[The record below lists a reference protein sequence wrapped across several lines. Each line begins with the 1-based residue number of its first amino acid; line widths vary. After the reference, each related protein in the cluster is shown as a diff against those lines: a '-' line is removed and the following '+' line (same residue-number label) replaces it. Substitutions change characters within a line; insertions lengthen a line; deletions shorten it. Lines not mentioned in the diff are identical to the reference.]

1 MKGFK
6 ITNLIT
12 NIIAFL
18 YSFLFCGLI
27 GGFSLLELF
36 VGSWGKNDD
45 AISESLILLLSSAVI
60 ILHGFLLV
68 IFGGYAYS
76 KWKNNPKPYLKC
88 HLFLSISGIACMGI
102 LCLIYT
108 SVVNGPGD
116 TRILNDH
123 FIKGEFLYLVYI
135 ALCALELLLTIL
147 SHITGNTKQV
157 ENLKQ

>member
-76 KWKNNPKPYLKC
+76 KWKNTCSCCYYTINVTSRVLLKN
-88 HLFLSISGIACMGI
+88 
-102 LCLIYT
+102 YK
-108 SVVNGPGD
+108 
-116 TRILNDH
+116 R
-123 FIKGEFLYLVYI
+123 
-135 ALCALELLLTIL
+135 
-147 SHITGNTKQV
+147 
-157 ENLKQ
+157 

>member
-36 VGSWGKNDD
+36 VGSWGKNDE

-88 HLFLSISGIACMGI
+88 HLFLSISGICSYVRKSVARGISSSSNMGEN
-102 LCLIYT
+102 T
-108 SVVNGPGD
+108 
-116 TRILNDH
+116 
-123 FIKGEFLYLVYI
+123 
-135 ALCALELLLTIL
+135 L
-147 SHITGNTKQV
+147 SLSAV
-157 ENLKQ
+157 PVSW